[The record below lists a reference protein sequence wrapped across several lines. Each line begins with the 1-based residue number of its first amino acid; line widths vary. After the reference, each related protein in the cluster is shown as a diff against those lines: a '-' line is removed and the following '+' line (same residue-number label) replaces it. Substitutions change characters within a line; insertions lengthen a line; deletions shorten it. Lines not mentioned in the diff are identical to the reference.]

1 MKLQTLRMESM
12 VFSAVVTENPQTIPR
27 KPPDREA
34 TTNTVSVS
42 FRDKLMGV
50 DQNVPKIR

>member
-1 MKLQTLRMESM
+1 MESM

-34 TTNTVSVS
+34 TTNIVSVS